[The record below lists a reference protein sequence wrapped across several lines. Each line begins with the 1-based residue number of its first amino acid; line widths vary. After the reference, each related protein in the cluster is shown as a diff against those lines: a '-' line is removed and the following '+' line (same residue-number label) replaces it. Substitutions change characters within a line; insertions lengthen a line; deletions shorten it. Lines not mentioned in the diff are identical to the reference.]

1 MVRHRLNAE
10 TAVVVGCCKLAK
22 RRNEQEKKS
31 KVTVTLT
38 KRNWN
43 KKKVS
48 NEEEIDHLVAV

>member
-1 MVRHRLNAE
+1 MVWRRLNAE

-31 KVTVTLT
+31 KVTATLT

-43 KKKVS
+43 KKKSVK
-48 NEEEIDHLVAV
+48 